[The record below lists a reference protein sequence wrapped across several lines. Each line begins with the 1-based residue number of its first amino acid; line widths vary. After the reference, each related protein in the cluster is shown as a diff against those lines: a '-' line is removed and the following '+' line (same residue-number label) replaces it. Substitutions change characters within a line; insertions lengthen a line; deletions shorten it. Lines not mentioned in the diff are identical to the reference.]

1 MDKAQQRQRR
11 RERSV
16 LDEKYN
22 ISGLSSDAESAVEQA
37 RHEKDADKDCESVL
51 DGPACIDGVP
61 EEKKERH

>member
-11 RERSV
+11 REKSV

-22 ISGLSSDAESAVEQA
+22 ISGLQSDAKSAVEQA
-37 RHEKDADKDCESVL
+37 REDKDADKDCDSVL

-61 EEKKERH
+61 EQKKERQ